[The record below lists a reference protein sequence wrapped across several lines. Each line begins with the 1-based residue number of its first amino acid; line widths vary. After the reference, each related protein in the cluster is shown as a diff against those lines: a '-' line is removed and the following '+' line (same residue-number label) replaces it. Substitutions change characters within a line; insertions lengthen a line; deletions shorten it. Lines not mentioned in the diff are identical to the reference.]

1 MRLLGNDF
9 WDDIVDINDKHKKRK
24 SLSAQPDSSQS
35 QTVPE
40 MDKKRISGLTIFY
53 RVLGTFLLLATMIK
67 SWIWSASLFDWTLM
81 IIGLILIGVHKR
93 FGAEYVIDRVKP
105 AFLNLHNRL
114 KVVESKLNINVESEA
129 EQTEEN

>member
-9 WDDIVDINDKHKKRK
+9 WDDIVDINDKHKRRQDF
-24 SLSAQPDSSQS
+24 SAQPERVKSQP
-35 QTVPE
+35 VPE

-81 IIGLILIGVHKR
+81 VIGLILIGIHKR
-93 FGAEYVIDRVKP
+93 LGAEYVIDRVKP
-105 AFLNLHNRL
+105 AFLDLHNRL
-114 KVVESKLNINVESEA
+114 KVVETKLKINA
-129 EQTEEN
+129 EQATESKEKE

>member
-9 WDDIVDINDKHKKRK
+9 WDDIVDINDKHKRR
-24 SLSAQPDSSQS
+24 SNLSAQPERPQP
-35 QTVPE
+35 QAVPE
-40 MDKKRISGLTIFY
+40 MDEKRISGLTIFY
-53 RVLGTFLLLATMIK
+53 RVLGTFLLVATMIK

-105 AFLNLHNRL
+105 AFLDLHNRL
-114 KVVESKLNINVESEA
+114 KVVESKLNISDESEA
-129 EQTEEN
+129 EQTKEE